1 MAQYVYGKNVVMQML
16 KNQSE
21 IQKLY
26 LLAGSKNLDIEKE
39 AQKNG
44 VPVSYVPRKQLDSL
58 AKNSKHQ
65 GILAQIKEYKMYSLQ
80 EVLDAIPQGK
90 QPLLVMLDGLED
102 PHNLGA
108 ILRTCDCVGVDGVI
122 IGRHRSVSLTPTVAK
137 VSTGAIDTV
146 KVVQVTNLTHTLKEL
161 KQQGYW
167 VVGADGYQATDYRK
181 VDYHMPIVLVIGSEG
196 FGISRLV
203 QQECDYCVSIP
214 MVGKVSSLNASI
226 ATAVLLY
233 QIYSQRFPVNE

>member
-21 IQKLY
+21 IQRLY
-26 LLAGSKNLDIEKE
+26 LLAGSKHLDIEKE

-44 VPVSYVPRKQLDSL
+44 VTITYMQRNKMDTI
-58 AKNSKHQ
+58 AKSTKHQ
-65 GILAQIKEYKMYSLQ
+65 GIIAQIKEYKMYSMDEILR
-80 EVLDAIPQGK
+80 AIPSGK

-122 IGRHRSVSLTPTVAK
+122 IGKHRSVSLTPTVAK
-137 VSTGAIDTV
+137 VSTGAIDTI
-146 KVVQVTNLTHTLKEL
+146 KVAQVTNLTQTLKDL

-181 VDYHMPIVLVIGSEG
+181 VDYNMPIVLVIGSEG

-203 QQECDYCVSIP
+203 QKECDYCVSIP
-214 MVGKVSSLNASI
+214 MVGEVSSLNASI

-233 QIYSQRFPVNE
+233 QIYSQRFPA

>member
-21 IQKLY
+21 IQQLY
-26 LLAGSKNLDIEKE
+26 LLEKSNQKDVEELARKNRVAL
-39 AQKNG
+39 
-44 VPVSYVPRKQLDSL
+44 SYVNRNRLDTL
-58 AKNSKHQ
+58 AKTSKHQ
-65 GILAQIKEYKMYSLQ
+65 GIVAQIREYRTYTIDEILK
-80 EVLDAIPQGK
+80 AIPSGK

-122 IGRHRSVSLTPTVAK
+122 IGKHRSVSLNATVAK

-146 KVVQVTNLTHTLKEL
+146 KVAQVTNLTQTLKEL
-161 KQQGYW
+161 KEKGYW
-167 VVGADGYQATDYRK
+167 VAGADGHEAQDYRAI
-181 VDYHMPIVLVIGSEG
+181 DYNVPLVLVIGSEG

-203 QQECDYCVSIP
+203 QKECDYCVSIP
-214 MVGKVSSLNASI
+214 MVGEVSSLNASI

-233 QIYSQRFPVNE
+233 QVYSQRFPFK

>member
-21 IQKLY
+21 IQTLY
-26 LLAGSKNLDIEKE
+26 LVSGTKNPEIEKE

-44 VPVSYVPRKQLDSL
+44 VKISFVPKVKMDAM
-58 AKNSKHQ
+58 AKNGKHQ
-65 GILAQIKEYKMYSLQ
+65 GVVAQIKEYKTYSMDDILRS
-80 EVLDAIPQGK
+80 IPSGK

-122 IGRHRSVSLTPTVAK
+122 IGKHRSVSLTPTVAK

-146 KVVQVTNLTHTLKEL
+146 KVAQVTNLTQTLKDL

-181 VDYHMPIVLVIGSEG
+181 VDYNMPIVLVIGSEG

-203 QQECDYCVSIP
+203 QKECDYCVSIP
-214 MVGKVSSLNASI
+214 MVGEVSSLNASI

-233 QIYSQRFPVNE
+233 QIYSQRFPA

>member
-21 IQKLY
+21 IQTLY
-26 LLAGSKNLDIEKE
+26 LVSGTKNPEIEKE

-44 VPVSYVPRKQLDSL
+44 VKISFVPKVKMDAM
-58 AKNSKHQ
+58 AKNGKHQ
-65 GILAQIKEYKMYSLQ
+65 GVVAQIKEYKTYSMEEILA
-80 EVLDAIPQGK
+80 AIPSGK

-122 IGRHRSVSLTPTVAK
+122 IGKHRSVSLTPTVAK

-146 KVVQVTNLTHTLKEL
+146 KVAQVTNLTQTLKDL
-161 KQQGYW
+161 KQLGYW

-181 VDYHMPIVLVIGSEG
+181 VDYNMPVVLVIGSEG

-203 QQECDYCVSIP
+203 QKECDYCVSIP
-214 MVGKVSSLNASI
+214 MVGEVSSLNASI
-226 ATAVLLY
+226 GTAVLLY
-233 QIYSQRFPVNE
+233 QIYSQRFPA

>member
-21 IQKLY
+21 IQQLY
-26 LLAGSKNLDIEKE
+26 LLEKSNQKEIEELARKNQVMIQYVNRNRLDTLVKT
-39 AQKNG
+39 
-44 VPVSYVPRKQLDSL
+44 
-58 AKNSKHQ
+58 SKHQ
-65 GILAQIKEYKMYSLQ
+65 GIVAQIKEYRTYSLD
-80 EVLDAIPQGK
+80 EILNAIPSGK

-122 IGRHRSVSLTPTVAK
+122 IGKHRSVSLNATVAK

-146 KVVQVTNLTHTLKEL
+146 KVAQVTNLTQTLKEL
-161 KQQGYW
+161 KEKGFW
-167 VVGADGYQATDYRK
+167 VCGADGYEAQDYRAI
-181 VDYHMPIVLVIGSEG
+181 DYNVPLVLVVGSEG

-203 QQECDYCVSIP
+203 KKECDYCVSIP
-214 MVGKVSSLNASI
+214 MVGTVSSLNASI

-233 QIYSQRFPVNE
+233 QVYSQRFPFK

>member
-21 IQKLY
+21 IQTLY
-26 LLAGSKNLDIEKE
+26 LVSGTKNPEIEKE

-44 VPVSYVPRKQLDSL
+44 VKISFVPKVKMDAM
-58 AKNSKHQ
+58 AKNGKHQ
-65 GILAQIKEYKMYSLQ
+65 GVVAQIKEYKTYSMDEILRS
-80 EVLDAIPQGK
+80 IPSGK

-122 IGRHRSVSLTPTVAK
+122 IGKHRSVSLTPTVAK

-146 KVVQVTNLTHTLKEL
+146 KVAQVTNLTQTLKDL

-181 VDYHMPIVLVIGSEG
+181 VDYNMPIVLVIGSEG

-203 QQECDYCVSIP
+203 QKECDYCVSIP
-214 MVGKVSSLNASI
+214 MVGEVSSLNASI

-233 QIYSQRFPVNE
+233 QIYSQRFPA

>member
-21 IQKLY
+21 IQRLY
-26 LLAGSKNLDIEKE
+26 LVAGSKNPEIEKE

-44 VPVSYVPRKQLDSL
+44 VALTYLPRNKMDTM
-58 AKNSKHQ
+58 AKSTKHQ
-65 GILAQIKEYKMYSLQ
+65 GIIAQIKEYKTYTMDEILR
-80 EVLDAIPQGK
+80 AIPSGK

-122 IGRHRSVSLTPTVAK
+122 IGKHRSVSLTPTVAK

-146 KVVQVTNLTHTLKEL
+146 KVAQVTNLTQTLKDL

-167 VVGADGYQATDYRK
+167 VVGADGYQASDYRT
-181 VDYHMPIVLVIGSEG
+181 VDYNMPLVLVIGSEG

-203 QQECDYCVSIP
+203 QKECDYCVSIP
-214 MVGKVSSLNASI
+214 MVGEVSSLNASI

-233 QIYSQRFPVNE
+233 QVYSQRFPV